1 MSRKISFIYSSL
13 LFNIPID
20 LDIHRKKERKE
31 REKEREREI
40 MFKTNLSRSHN
51 VRKHYLSSFRPFHM

>member
-31 REKEREREI
+31 RERERD
-40 MFKTNLSRSHN
+40 N
-51 VRKHYLSSFRPFHM
+51 VQD

>member
-31 REKEREREI
+31 REREREI
-40 MFKTNLSRSHN
+40 IFKTNLSRSHN